1 MSVGWRLCIPFH
13 KTLNETK
20 QPFVRIER
28 TESKTV
34 CLPLYNTLTIE
45 SYYMC
50 VFEDFKM
57 EINISPNQLSSSKRE
72 SVLLLEILS

>member
-13 KTLNETK
+13 KTLKETK

-28 TESKTV
+28 TKSKTV